1 MQKIKEGLG
10 KKMKLK
16 KTAAVAVAALLAI
29 GLTACGGGD
38 GDSGGASG
46 GDVGGEVKV
55 NFTIDG
61 DKATVRWEK
70 CDGASGYSI
79 EKAHSRYGHYE
90 YLDYVGGDS
99 AAEYVTDDVDSYY
112 RITAFKANGESEII
126 GTYSF
131 ETELFGNNTFVYAPT
146 DDAEKIQ
153 EDLDSFYNKTD
164 GKKEGADGRARG
176 EFSEERF
183 AALFKAGEYG
193 LDVDMG
199 YYTSLSG
206 LGTSPDDVTISK
218 INADAEISLC
228 NFWRTAENLAVDG
241 NMLWSVS
248 QATSLRCV
256 HVKGD
261 LSLSG
266 SGSTSGGFLAD
277 TKVDGNVNSG
287 SQQQW
292 FSRNSAFGGWTGG
305 VWNMAF
311 VGVNGEGL
319 PQNSWTGT
327 GKNYTNIERSGVTR
341 EKPFL
346 TFDDEHGYRVFVPD
360 IQKNSGG
367 VSWNGTNKS
376 LGSFLALDE
385 FYVARSDRDDAETIN
400 AALSKGK
407 NLILTAGIY
416 ELDEP
421 LRVESGAVVLGLGLA
436 TLRPSDGNSDTLM
449 RLTDTTDICIG
460 GVLFDAGKHT
470 ETLLEAGSENGHEG
484 NPATY
489 TVLSDL
495 FFRVGG
501 AKEVN
506 TSVEV
511 CVKINGNNVVGDN
524 FWIWRADHWDGV
536 GWNKNTADTGIII
549 NGDNATFYGLFV
561 EHFQKYQ
568 TVWNGNGGTT
578 YFYQSELPYDVP
590 DAASWSPDGV
600 INGYASYYVSDS
612 VTSHT
617 AYALGVYSYLR
628 DAAVTLDSAIV
639 CPETAGID
647 FYHMVTVWLSGNR
660 DTAVSSIIN
669 GEGETADSVNRVQS
683 LERYSH
689 EG

>member
-1 MQKIKEGLG
+1 MQKIKEGFG

-38 GDSGGASG
+38 GDSGGDS
-46 GDVGGEVKV
+46 GGEVKV

-79 EKAHSRYGHYE
+79 EKAPSRYGHYE

-248 QATSLRCV
+248 QATSLRRV

-292 FSRNSAFGGWTGG
+292 FSRNSSFGGWTGG

-319 PQNSWTGT
+319 PQNSWTDVEGVGCNLTNANITLSNLVWEVSAKENLVAPSFSITDNVITINDGNPAGSVGSYTLNLYNDSGVSVGGVMVTNGTKIDTSKIKPNGTYT
-327 GKNYTNIERSGVTR
+327 GKLVANAANAHYVTAPEATSQNASVVVNNEHVTYDMDSSGEAGALKETGVWTYWTENWVSFKGTVTDDVANI
-341 EKPFL
+341 
-346 TFDDEHGYRVFVPD
+346 TFSN
-360 IQKNSGG
+360 NSGN
-367 VSWNGTNKS
+367 WYDTQ
-376 LGSFLALDE
+376 L
-385 FYVARSDRDDAETIN
+385 FYKIP
-400 AALSKGK
+400 GK
-407 NLILTAGIY
+407 NAGATYKVTLHINNVPKAGRITVNDVVKNLTAGDNAI
-416 ELDEP
+416 ELNITET
-421 LRVESGAVVLGLGLA
+421 SGATVKLVFGVVNESNKQDIQAA
-436 TLRPSDGNSDTLM
+436 TNLEVYL
-449 RLTDTTDICIG
+449 
-460 GVLFDAGKHT
+460 
-470 ETLLEAGSENGHEG
+470 ETN
-484 NPATY
+484 
-489 TVLSDL
+489 
-495 FFRVGG
+495 
-501 AKEVN
+501 
-506 TSVEV
+506 
-511 CVKINGNNVVGDN
+511 
-524 FWIWRADHWDGV
+524 
-536 GWNKNTADTGIII
+536 
-549 NGDNATFYGLFV
+549 
-561 EHFQKYQ
+561 
-568 TVWNGNGGTT
+568 
-578 YFYQSELPYDVP
+578 
-590 DAASWSPDGV
+590 
-600 INGYASYYVSDS
+600 
-612 VTSHT
+612 
-617 AYALGVYSYLR
+617 
-628 DAAVTLDSAIV
+628 
-639 CPETAGID
+639 
-647 FYHMVTVWLSGNR
+647 
-660 DTAVSSIIN
+660 
-669 GEGETADSVNRVQS
+669 
-683 LERYSH
+683 
-689 EG
+689 

>member
-1 MQKIKEGLG
+1 MQKIKEGFG

-38 GDSGGASG
+38 GDSGG
-46 GDVGGEVKV
+46 DVGGEVKV

-70 CDGASGYSI
+70 CDGAGGYSI
-79 EKAHSRYGHYE
+79 EKAPSRYGHYE

-164 GKKEGADGRARG
+164 GKKEGAEGRARG

-248 QATSLRCV
+248 QATSLRRV

-319 PQNSWTGT
+319 PQNSWTGVEGVGCNLTNANITLSNLVWEVSAKENLVAPSFSITDNVITINDGNPAGSVGSYTLNLYNDSGVSVGGVMVTNGTKIDTSKIKPNGTYT
-327 GKNYTNIERSGVTR
+327 GKLVANAANAHYVTAPEATSQNASVVVNNEHVTYDMDSSGEAGALKETGVWTYWTENWVSFKGTVTDDVAN
-341 EKPFL
+341 L
-346 TFDDEHGYRVFVPD
+346 TFSN
-360 IQKNSGG
+360 NSGN
-367 VSWNGTNKS
+367 WYDTQ
-376 LGSFLALDE
+376 L
-385 FYVARSDRDDAETIN
+385 FYKIP
-400 AALSKGK
+400 GK
-407 NLILTAGIY
+407 NAGATYKVTLHINNVPKAGRITVNDVVKNLTAGDNAI
-416 ELDEP
+416 ELNITET
-421 LRVESGAVVLGLGLA
+421 SGATVKLVFGVVNESNKQDIQAA
-436 TLRPSDGNSDTLM
+436 TNLEVYL
-449 RLTDTTDICIG
+449 
-460 GVLFDAGKHT
+460 
-470 ETLLEAGSENGHEG
+470 ETN
-484 NPATY
+484 
-489 TVLSDL
+489 
-495 FFRVGG
+495 
-501 AKEVN
+501 
-506 TSVEV
+506 
-511 CVKINGNNVVGDN
+511 
-524 FWIWRADHWDGV
+524 
-536 GWNKNTADTGIII
+536 
-549 NGDNATFYGLFV
+549 
-561 EHFQKYQ
+561 
-568 TVWNGNGGTT
+568 
-578 YFYQSELPYDVP
+578 
-590 DAASWSPDGV
+590 
-600 INGYASYYVSDS
+600 
-612 VTSHT
+612 
-617 AYALGVYSYLR
+617 
-628 DAAVTLDSAIV
+628 
-639 CPETAGID
+639 
-647 FYHMVTVWLSGNR
+647 
-660 DTAVSSIIN
+660 
-669 GEGETADSVNRVQS
+669 
-683 LERYSH
+683 
-689 EG
+689 